1 MPSATQRH
9 PNEKFEVTMRRFKR
23 AVERDGTLQRYREK
37 EFYVKPSI
45 RRKLAKAA
53 ARKRHLRE
61 LAEEQAF
68 MEKGNLNQ

>member
-1 MPSATQRH
+1 MPSAKLRH
-9 PNEKFEVTMRRFKR
+9 PNEHFDAMFRRFKR
-23 AVERDGTLQRYREK
+23 AVERDGTLQRLREK

-61 LAEEQAF
+61 RAEEREA
-68 MEKGNLNQ
+68 MSKGLTGQ